1 MARQVKQWTRDQIT
15 KASFN
20 QLSKAVARGAVTM
33 DQIEKLYKTRRDTLM
48 RYSREIA
55 KSKEYGYAAFG
66 QQRPEY
72 ETWRSLD
79 LTKTQSDKLKAM
91 VYVNEQWRSKT
102 HTLKQREAQ
111 AKAAVKTLHER
122 GITYVT
128 PENYGLWVQFAMFI
142 KTTKWVKW
150 FYIYSDEAERAF
162 TDALASAGDQQP
174 SIDMITSMFVKY
186 AQERGAEAYAPTG
199 Q

>member
-1 MARQVKQWTRDQIT
+1 MARRVKPWTKEQIT
-15 KASFN
+15 KASYN
-20 QLSKAVARGAVTM
+20 QLSRAVSRGAVTM
-33 DQIEKLYKTRRDTLM
+33 EQVEKLYKTRRDTLM

-55 KSKEYGYAAFG
+55 KSKEFGYEAFG

-79 LTKTQSDKLKAM
+79 LTKTTSDKLKAL
-91 VYVNEQWRSKT
+91 VDVNQQWRSKT
-102 HTLKQREAQ
+102 HTLAQRKAQ
-111 AKAAVKTLHER
+111 ALAAIKSLHER
-122 GITYVT
+122 KITYVT

-162 TDALASAGDQQP
+162 TDAMASAGDQQP
-174 SIDMITSMFVKY
+174 SIDMITSLFIKY

-199 Q
+199 E